1 MFQRSL
7 LVQLSSSGQM
17 LTNVSEELPASI
29 ITAMMMQAVISF
41 ETLVSIYQISQLSI
55 PDDSHLQV
63 SKS

>member
-1 MFQRSL
+1 
-7 LVQLSSSGQM
+7 M